1 MPLERK
7 NGLRQLLVGRAKES
21 TSKDTS
27 GSQLPPAPPP
37 SINPFTPANM
47 KKRKKDKE
55 VVGEWELVPYNEEVP
70 LKLPKTAK
78 GKRRASLVKSNEDRH
93 VAEVCPSNSTCNLQ
107 LELNKAVIPWNSTIR
122 EFQKGNAHYLAN
134 ALEQPLL
141 LPKDMAALKNVRQQ
155 DLFLSLKMNLALV
168 SFSTHLN
175 DFMLGCLFLFD
186 KAFLYCFCAG
196 YPRGVY
202 SRGVGE
208 RCQK

>member
-78 GKRRASLVKSNEDRH
+78 GKRRASLVKSNED
-93 VAEVCPSNSTCNLQ
+93 
-107 LELNKAVIPWNSTIR
+107 
-122 EFQKGNAHYLAN
+122 
-134 ALEQPLL
+134 
-141 LPKDMAALKNVRQQ
+141 
-155 DLFLSLKMNLALV
+155 
-168 SFSTHLN
+168 
-175 DFMLGCLFLFD
+175 
-186 KAFLYCFCAG
+186 
-196 YPRGVY
+196 
-202 SRGVGE
+202 
-208 RCQK
+208 